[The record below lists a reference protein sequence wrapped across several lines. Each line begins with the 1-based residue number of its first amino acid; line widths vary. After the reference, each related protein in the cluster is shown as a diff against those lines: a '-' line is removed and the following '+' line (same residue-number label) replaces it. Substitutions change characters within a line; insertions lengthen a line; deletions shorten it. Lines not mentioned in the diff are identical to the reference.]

1 VNSCLY
7 TGILAHRR
15 LRPRRHAFRYPA
27 TLFHVDLDELPAL
40 DRSLRLLGVNRSRLF
55 TFRDRDHLDG
65 RDGELKPRLLAF
77 LAARGLDLAGGKV
90 FLLTQ
95 CRLFGYVFNPIS
107 LYYCHGLDAQL
118 RAVVA
123 EVDNTF
129 GERIL
134 YVLKPEGPAG
144 AAESFRASARKEMH
158 VSPFVSMDARYHF
171 WLRAPG
177 ERLTV
182 AIAEEERGEHFFD
195 AHLWGR
201 RRPLR
206 DAALLAIA
214 LRHPLLTWNVTAAI
228 HWQALRLWWKGVPVH
243 HQPPPSPAQRAQRE
257 LLHRLA
263 EGTAP

>member
-1 VNSCLY
+1 MNSCLY
-7 TGILAHRR
+7 TGIVAHRR
-15 LRPRRHAFRYPA
+15 LRPRRHAFRHPA
-27 TLFHVDLDELPAL
+27 MLFHLDLDELPAL
-40 DRSLRLLGVNRSRLF
+40 DRSLRLFGVNRSRPF

-65 RDGELKPRLLAF
+65 RDGDLKPRLLAF
-77 LAARGLDLAGGKV
+77 LAARGVDLEGGKI

-107 LYYCHGLDAQL
+107 LFYCHGPDAVL

-129 GERIL
+129 GERVL
-134 YVLKPEGPAG
+134 YVLEPEAPAV
-144 AAESFRASARKEMH
+144 AADSFRASVRKEMH

-171 WLRAPG
+171 RLRMPG

-195 AHLWGR
+195 AHLRGR

-206 DAALLAIA
+206 DSSLLAIA
-214 LRHPLLTWNVTAAI
+214 LRAPLLTRNVTLAI
-228 HWQALRLWWKGVPVH
+228 LWQALRLWWKGVPVH
-243 HQPPPSPAQRAQRE
+243 HQPPPSPAQHAQRE

-263 EGTAP
+263 EGATP

>member
-1 VNSCLY
+1 VSSCIY
-7 TGILAHRR
+7 NGILAHRR
-15 LRPRRHAFRYPA
+15 LRPRRHAFRHPV
-27 TLFHVDLDELPAL
+27 TLFHLDLDEVPTL
-40 DRSLRLLGVNRSRLF
+40 DRSLRLFGVNRSRPF

-65 RDGELKPRLLAF
+65 RDGALKPRLLAF
-77 LAARGLDLAGGKV
+77 LAAHGFDLQGGKV

-107 LYYCHGLDAQL
+107 LYYCHGPDAGL

-134 YVLKPEGPAG
+134 YVLSPEAR
-144 AAESFRASARKEMH
+144 AHATDSFRASVRKEMH

-171 WLRAPG
+171 RLLAPG

-182 AIAEEERGEHFFD
+182 AISEEEHGEHFFA

-201 RRPLR
+201 RLPLR
-206 DAALLAIA
+206 DGG
-214 LRHPLLTWNVTAAI
+214 LLTTVLRNPFLTCNVTAAI

-243 HQPPPSPAQRAQRE
+243 SQPPPSPEQLAQRE
-257 LLHRLA
+257 LFRRLGQGA
-263 EGTAP
+263 AP